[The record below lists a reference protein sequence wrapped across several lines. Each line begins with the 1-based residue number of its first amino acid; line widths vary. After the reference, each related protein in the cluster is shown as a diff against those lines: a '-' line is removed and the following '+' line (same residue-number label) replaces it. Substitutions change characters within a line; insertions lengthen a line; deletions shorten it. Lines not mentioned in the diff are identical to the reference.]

1 MQYQILKFF
10 DEETLN
16 NIHSE
21 LSTSIWE
28 SGTKTF
34 SNFETA
40 NLYKK
45 NLQTSINNQ
54 LIFNS
59 LDTNEEF
66 LDFTVAEKTSGL
78 LISKTISGGFYK
90 PHFDLTTSHFST
102 TIFLND
108 PFDYDGGELCLLID
122 NEEKKFKLNPGHG
135 IVYETGITHRVNEVT
150 RGERLA
156 CVFWTRSFI
165 RDMEDLKRYRYYR
178 MMQSRYEEKIYD
190 TCYDFHYDL
199 NSIFTRKC
207 NEIMKKWM
215 VD

>member
-34 SNFETA
+34 SNSETA

-90 PHFDLTTSHFST
+90 PHFDLITGHFST

-122 NEEKKFKLNPGHG
+122 NEEKKFKLNSGYG

-156 CVFWTRSFI
+156 CVFWTKSAI
-165 RDMEDLKRYRYYR
+165 NDMEDLKKYRYYR
-178 MMQSRYEEKIYD
+178 MMQSRYEEKVYD

-207 NEIMKKWM
+207 NEIMKRWM